1 MKNNLLKKVLRN
13 TAAKLIAAFLMSG
26 AVQESHAVVFLWNN
40 TGSNWTSPTS
50 WTNGVQPSFTSSSTT
65 TDEITFGNYGANNNT
80 VILTSTRAAKNITFS
95 TNANPY
101 LINSFNGAQTLS
113 SSGGIT
119 NNSTA
124 IQTFNILVE
133 NANNSNTWFQTSG
146 GSLVFNNNVGLTTA
160 SSSTARTLTLAG
172 GGTFTFNAGITQG
185 LSTGGKLSI
194 NNAGGIVNLN
204 AANTM
209 GGGTVISAGTV
220 NISNSQA
227 LGTGIVELGATTG
240 TTYGNSILNN
250 TKGSALTLTGLT
262 GVLWSGTTPAGIQ
275 IGTSSSTA
283 ANNIDFG
290 NGLVTTTTSR
300 QMNIAGTG
308 VTISMGTLT
317 TTGTGNGYTFQFDG
331 TGNTI
336 DLDGW
341 KISSAATPSQNV
353 IHQLKGTAN
362 LNMGTI
368 ENGTAGWV
376 NGIEVNGGGVN
387 RFTGNNTYTG
397 TTSYLNGS
405 NIVIGDNSAATGAV
419 SVAGASGSGKMPYLR
434 LDNVNGI
441 SSSSIISGSTSTSTT
456 GTIDFNGGTNYV
468 FNSFGGNNMFF
479 TNSYNQAATVTFTN
493 AANTVTSSAAGSGG
507 RQLINN
513 STNLTIVFNGN
524 VDIGS
529 SSTGL
534 SDTFGGA
541 GDWNIK
547 GGASSTTVGSV
558 RGLNKTGTGKLT
570 LEGVSSYNGDT
581 TISGGTLL
589 VTSGGSIIGSTAQLS
604 GGLLDARGTIG
615 DVVQNGGVFDLRGT
629 AGTFTLFTGTAN
641 VFSGGTLGSSSLN
654 GGTLLDSGSIGNTVV
669 GVGSTLDIKSGG
681 TASKVTANGGTL
693 LISGSTLQT
702 EVNSGTATVNTG
714 GNGGSTTIN
723 GSTLDVYGSIAANTI
738 NAGGRLNIKTGGTA
752 TGTST
757 VGGGTLLVEGT
768 AGTVVVNSGTATVN
782 SGGTIGS
789 TTINGSLLSVNGN
802 AGDVLVNTGGT
813 LGGSGSVQGL
823 TLNGGTVAP
832 GNSPGLLTAYELNG
846 SNGTFQFQLGAPT
859 TRGTTYDAINVSTLL
874 TLGAST
880 SWTFETL
887 DNYSFQ
893 MNDSYDLF
901 NFASIEASAFDVNT
915 LLAALPN
922 LDTANSNLK
931 WDANSFTTDGVVN
944 VIPEPSTFSLLLGG
958 GIVLIGLRIVRR
970 NKCKLPTRF

>member
-1 MKNNLLKKVLRN
+1 MKKTTNIIKKALS
-13 TAAKLIAAFLMSG
+13 LIAAAFITTAANNAQ
-26 AVQESHAVVFLWNN
+26 AVTFLWNN
-40 TGSNWTSPTS
+40 TGSNWTSGTS
-50 WTNGVQPSFTSSSTT
+50 WTNGVQPSSTSSSTT
-65 TDEITFGNYGANNNT
+65 TDDIQFGNYGASNNT
-80 VILTSTRAAKNITFS
+80 VLLTSTRAAASMAFL
-95 TNANPY
+95 TNANAY
-101 LINSFNGAQTLS
+101 NINSSTVAQTLS
-113 SSGGIT
+113 ISKGLT

-124 IQTFNILVE
+124 TQTFNILLE
-133 NANNSNTWFQTSG
+133 NANANNTWTQTTG
-146 GSLVFNNNVGLTTA
+146 GTMVFNNAVGLTTA

-185 LSTGGKLSI
+185 LSTGGKLTI
-194 NNAGGIVNLN
+194 NNAGGTVNLN

-209 GGGTVISAGTV
+209 GGGTVITAGTV
-220 NISNSQA
+220 NVRNAQA
-227 LGTGIVELGATTG
+227 LGTGIVELGVTTG

-250 TKGSALTLTGLT
+250 ASGSALTLTGLT

-275 IGTSSSTA
+275 IGTASSTA

-290 NGLVTTTTSR
+290 SGLVTTTTSR

-341 KISSAATPSQNV
+341 KISTAATPIQNV

-362 LNMGTI
+362 LTMGII

-405 NIVIGDNSAATGAV
+405 NIVTGNNNAATGAV
-419 SVAGASGSGKMPYLR
+419 SIAGTSGSGKMPYLR

-441 SSSSIISGSTSTSTT
+441 SSSSVISGSTSTSTT

-468 FNSFGGNNMFF
+468 FNSYGGNNMFF
-479 TNSYNQAATVTFTN
+479 TNSYGQAATVTFTN

-529 SSTGL
+529 TSTGL
-534 SDTFGGA
+534 SDTFGGT

-547 GGASSTTVGSV
+547 GGAFSTTAGSV

-570 LEGVSSYNGDT
+570 LEGASSYNGDT

-589 VTSGGSIIGSTAQLS
+589 VTAGSSITGSTAQLS

-615 DVVQNGGVFDLRGT
+615 DVVQNGGAFDLRGT
-629 AGTFTLFTGTAN
+629 AGTFTIFTGTAN
-641 VFSGGTLGSSSLN
+641 VYSGGVLGSSSLN

-681 TASKVTANGGTL
+681 TATKATANGGTL
-693 LISGSTLQT
+693 LISGSSLLT
-702 EVNSGTATVNTG
+702 EVNA
-714 GNGGSTTIN
+714 
-723 GSTLDVYGSIAANTI
+723 
-738 NAGGRLNIKTGGTA
+738 
-752 TGTST
+752 
-757 VGGGTLLVEGT
+757 
-768 AGTVVVNSGTATVN
+768 GTATVN
-782 SGGTIGS
+782 SGGNAGTA
-789 TTINGSLLSVNGN
+789 TINGSILDVYGTVGNSTINTGGRLNVKTGGTTTGTATVGGGTLIVDGAAGTVVVNTGSTATVNAGGSIGSATVNASLLSVNGS

-832 GNSPGLLTAYELNG
+832 GNSPGLLTANALNG

-859 TRGTTYDAINVSTLL
+859 TRGVTYDAIYVTSLL
-874 TLGAST
+874 TLGANT
-880 SWTFETL
+880 AFTFETL
-887 DNYSFQ
+887 DNYAYADG
-893 MNDSYDLF
+893 NTYDLF
-901 NFASIEASAFDVNT
+901 DWGTADMSTFNVSVLE
-915 LLAALPN
+915 AALPSLASTPDLSWN
-922 LDTANSNLK
+922 VS
-931 WDANSFTTDGVVN
+931 SFTLDGSVSVSS
-944 VIPEPSTFSLLLGG
+944 VPEPSTGSLMMFA
-958 GIVLIGLRIVRR
+958 ITGLVALRVMRR
-970 NKCKLPTRF
+970 KNANR